1 MENAVLCILIASLV
15 VTEVLIVF
23 LLKRKVK
30 KTFEEVEKF

>member
-1 MENAVLCILIASLV
+1 MENAVLCTLVAFLI

-30 KTFEEVEKF
+30 KLLQE